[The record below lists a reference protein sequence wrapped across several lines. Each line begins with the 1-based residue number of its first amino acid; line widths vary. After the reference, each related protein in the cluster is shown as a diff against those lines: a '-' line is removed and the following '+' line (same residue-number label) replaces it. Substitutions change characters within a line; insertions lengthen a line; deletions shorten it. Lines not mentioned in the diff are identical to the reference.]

1 MDKHSRKDQV
11 LEMLKA
17 EPNDVFLNY
26 ALGVEFESLGLLDE
40 AVKQFLRTLEIKPD
54 HFACYYQLGRVS
66 EKMKEENKA
75 LEFFKKGLELAKQK
89 NDKKAMNEFNEAI
102 WLLEE

>member
-26 ALGVEFESLGLLDE
+26 ALAVEFESLGLLE
-40 AVKQFLRTLEIKPD
+40 ESAKQFLRTLEIKPD
-54 HFACYYQLGRVS
+54 NFACYYQLGRVN
-66 EKMKEENKA
+66 EKMKHEKRA
-75 LEFFKKGLELAKQK
+75 LEYFKKGLEIASEK
-89 NDKKAMNEFNEAI
+89 NDKKAINEFNEAI